1 MTLPL
6 PPSCPPLVVTLEATT
21 VRIKV
26 YAPEY
31 GTYKFLIQLRA
42 MTSFPGNPLK
52 GVEVSKMGGTGS
64 NPGGGSSLI
73 GGCVAANR
81 DINSGDWVT
90 VYYGME
96 TLYTC
101 TTMHTDADYEC
112 RYFCVNC
119 QGAASESS
127 PIQSFSILHR
137 DDISQVLNHRNA
149 EQFFTIECTGDICVG
164 DTVLMTER
172 LFSKPPKEDTNYNSN
187 LNSNLSSSSRLSRS
201 GSFRAI
207 PGGPKNTRLNSAAMD
222 RSTMSVISG
231 ATSSPLGTF
240 IGERTIAAY
249 VVKDNYRS
257 CRDELNN
264 LNIVPK
270 DLRRFGKYRRLWL
283 ELVWQKSSNEACKR
297 YELKP
302 GAVIERQ
309 QGHLEQFEVLY
320 CSTLRCIVIDF
331 NLYVIE
337 LLYNTEVLILLKQC
351 VLFLLNDLQV
361 LCFPSHFIRFLTL

>member
-6 PPSCPPLVVTLEATT
+6 PPPCPPLIVTLEATT

-31 GTYKFLIQLRA
+31 GTYKYLIQLRA
-42 MTSFPGNPLK
+42 MTSFPGNPLR
-52 GVEVSKMGGTGS
+52 GVEVSKMGGTS
-64 NPGGGSSLI
+64 NFIGGSLA
-73 GGCVAANR
+73 GNK
-81 DINSGDWVT
+81 DISSGDWVT

-96 TLYTC
+96 SLYTC

-127 PIQSFSILHR
+127 PTQFFSTLHR
-137 DDISQVLNHRNA
+137 DDVSQALNHRNA

-172 LFSKPPKEDTNYNSN
+172 LFSKPPKEDSSSN
-187 LNSNLSSSSRLSRS
+187 GFSSSSRLSGVGSSRS
-201 GSFRAI
+201 I
-207 PGGPKNTRLNSAAMD
+207 PGGSKNIRDSLD
-222 RSTMSVISG
+222 KSTMSVMSG
-231 ATSSPLGTF
+231 ATSTPSGIF

-257 CRDELNN
+257 CRDEVQN
-264 LNIVPK
+264 LNISPR

-309 QGHLEQFEVLY
+309 QGHLEQFEVK
-320 CSTLRCIVIDF
+320 SLR
-331 NLYVIE
+331 Y
-337 LLYNTEVLILLKQC
+337 
-351 VLFLLNDLQV
+351 
-361 LCFPSHFIRFLTL
+361 